1 MLKLVLWIDDLRNPP
16 NRPDE
21 QYLVARSV
29 NDAKTLIEVSEQEWF
44 APIDYIS
51 IDHDAGEYAAAG
63 GDFINVLKFLEYRQ
77 HTSGGQVPIHSSS
90 PIPHPNLRKPL
101 VFPFLILL
109 PFPQYRIVL
118 S

>member
-21 QYLVARSV
+21 QYLIARSV

-77 HTSGGQVPIHSSS
+77 HTRDGKVYPIEIHSFNAVGAANMRA
-90 PIPHPNLRKPL
+90 IIERNGWREVK
-101 VFPFLILL
+101 
-109 PFPQYRIVL
+109 
-118 S
+118 